1 MTARSCWVLTL
12 GVPGMDNQ
20 SLGLAQA
27 LGLEITQKRI
37 VPTAPWK
44 HLPPQFWFHPLR
56 FLGAGS
62 DAILPPWP
70 DVVIGTGRM
79 TVAVA
84 RAIKRA
90 SGGRTFSVRIQDP
103 HTAWDE
109 FDVIVTPQHDNLER
123 PNVIHTMG
131 GLHTITPQRVQQAG
145 ERFAAQF
152 AHLPRPLVAVLVGGS
167 NKCYRMTPEIGRQ
180 LGERLAAMSKA
191 TGAGILLTPSRRTG
205 EAVEAALRNALAETP
220 AYLWDGTGE
229 NPYMAFLAWADAIVT
244 TADSVNMVSEAC
256 TTGKPV
262 FVVELEGGSR
272 KFRRF
277 HDAMRA
283 SGYTRPF
290 TGVLESWNYTPLDD
304 VGMVA
309 REVQKRLSCR

>member
-1 MTARSCWVLTL
+1 
-12 GVPGMDNQ
+12 MDNQ

-44 HLPPQFWFHPLR
+44 HLPPQFWFNPLR

-62 DAILPPWP
+62 DPVMPPWP

-90 SGGRTFSVRIQDP
+90 SGGKAFNIRIQNP
-103 HTAWDE
+103 HTAYDE
-109 FDVIVTPQHDNLER
+109 FDVIVTPHHDLFHRANS
-123 PNVIHTMG
+123 VHTMG
-131 GLHTITPQRVQQAG
+131 GLHTITPERIRQAG

-180 LGERLAAMSKA
+180 LGERLAAMSRT

-205 EAVEAALRNALAETP
+205 ADVEAALRMALADTP
-220 AYLWDGTGE
+220 AYIWDGAGE
-229 NPYMAFLAWADAIVT
+229 NPYLAFLALADAIVT

-277 HDAMRA
+277 HDAMRTG
-283 SGYTRPF
+283 GYTRPF
-290 TGVLESWNYTPLDD
+290 TGVLEHWNYTPLDD

-309 REVQKRLSCR
+309 REVQKRLSSR

>member
-1 MTARSCWVLTL
+1 MTAKTCWVLTL

-44 HLPPQFWFHPLR
+44 HLPPQFWFNPLR

-62 DAILPPWP
+62 DAIVAPWP

-90 SGGRTFSVRIQDP
+90 SGGKTFSVRIQDP
-103 HTAWDE
+103 KTAYDE
-109 FDVIVTPQHDNLER
+109 FDVIITPQHDTLNR

-131 GLHTITPQRVQQAG
+131 GLHTITAERVRQAG
-145 ERFAAQF
+145 ERFAPQF

-167 NKCYRMTPEIGRQ
+167 NKCYRMTPEIGHQ
-180 LGERLAAMSKA
+180 LGERLATLAKT

-205 EAVEAALRNALAETP
+205 AEVEAAIRDGLADTP
-220 AYLWDGTGE
+220 AYVWDGGGE
-229 NPYMAFLAWADAIVT
+229 NPYLAFLALADAIVT
-244 TADSVNMVSEAC
+244 TVDSVNMVSEAC
-256 TTGKPV
+256 TSGKPV
-262 FVVELEGGSR
+262 FVVDLDGGSA

-277 HDAMRA
+277 HDAMHSR
-283 SGYTRPF
+283 GYTRPF
-290 TGVLESWNYTPLDD
+290 TGVLERWEYAPLDD

-309 REVQKRLSCR
+309 QEVQKRLSER